1 MLPVIL
7 FDVGGVLLTNGWD
20 RGERIAAI
28 AHFGLNDAEFERL
41 HHPAYDAWER
51 GTIDLSSYLD
61 QTVFTEPRTFTQEEF
76 YQFLLTGSKKLPDS
90 ALGILSEL
98 AASGKYLLGALN
110 NEAPEPND
118 FRFQHFGL
126 SRYLAFRFSSC
137 YLGLRKPEP
146 AIFLRALDLLNR
158 GLLNY
163 DASEVIFIDDR
174 TENVLSASKVGMD
187 AIQFSGAE
195 NLRSELKNRGIL

>member
-1 MLPVIL
+1 MSPVIL

-20 RGERIAAI
+20 RGERVAAI

-41 HHPAYDAWER
+41 HAPAYDAWER
-51 GTIDLSSYLD
+51 GSIDVGSYLD

-76 YQFLLTGSKKLPDS
+76 YQFLLTFSKKLPDG

-110 NEAPEPND
+110 NEAREPND
-118 FRFQHFGL
+118 FRFEHFGL

-146 AIFLRALDLLNR
+146 EIFLRALDLLNR
-158 GLLNY
+158 
-163 DASEVIFIDDR
+163 DADEVIFIDDR
-174 TENVLSASKVGMD
+174 NENIVSASKVGMD
-187 AIQFSGAE
+187 AIQFLGAE
-195 NLRSELKNRGIL
+195 NLRTELKKRGIL

>member
-20 RGERIAAI
+20 RAERLAAI

-41 HHPAYDAWER
+41 HAPAYDAWER
-51 GTIDLSSYLD
+51 GTIDLSTYLE

-76 YQFLLTGSKKLPDS
+76 YQFLLTGSKKLPDA

-118 FRFQHFGL
+118 FRFEHFGL

-137 YLGLRKPEP
+137 YMGLRKPEP
-146 AIFLRALDLLNR
+146 AIFLRALDFLNR
-158 GLLNY
+158 DPG
-163 DASEVIFIDDR
+163 EIIFIDDR

-187 AIQFSGAE
+187 AIQFLGAE
-195 NLRSELKNRGIL
+195 NLRSELKKRGIL